1 MLKQIICNFL
11 CNDIVNIIIEFIEPK
26 KEDNYNDTMVNFYK
40 LLNII
45 HSSGIDYKQWAFI

>member
-11 CNDIVNIIIEFIEPK
+11 CNDILNIIIEFIEPK

-45 HSSGIDYKQWAFI
+45 HSSGIGYKQ

>member
-26 KEDNYNDTMVNFYK
+26 NEDNYNDTMVNFYK
-40 LLNII
+40 L
-45 HSSGIDYKQWAFI
+45 